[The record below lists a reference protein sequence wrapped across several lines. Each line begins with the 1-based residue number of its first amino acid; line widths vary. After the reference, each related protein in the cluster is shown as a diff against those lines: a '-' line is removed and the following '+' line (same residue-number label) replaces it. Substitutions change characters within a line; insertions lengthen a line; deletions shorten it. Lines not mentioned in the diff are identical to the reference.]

1 MSRLSSYFLRGLYY
15 LNYINNALDGH
26 QIHSPYVFNLYS
38 ALIKNNGSRFKPR
51 KIHQQLL
58 TLEEINASIASKKTH
73 QYIADLVPH
82 LGLQSLLYVHYDSG
96 SHSKNVL
103 SQIKFISTRIKETT
117 WVSTGVASPPT
128 QKSDLIEKEFEIDP
142 KASFFHIMQ
151 RDPCEMVILDVSWVC
166 KDLTDCLELLS
177 PLYHPPKAIM
187 FLNIHHNRKNHQSWN
202 RISNDAEISL
212 SIDLFHIGLIFLN
225 LKMEK
230 QHFIL
235 KS

>member
-1 MSRLSSYFLRGLYY
+1 MLSSHFLRGLYY

-51 KIHQQLL
+51 ETHKRLFN
-58 TLEEINASIASKKTH
+58 LEQINALITSEKTRK
-73 QYIADLVPH
+73 YIANIVPH
-82 LGLQSLLYVHYDSG
+82 LDLQSLLYVHCDYEP
-96 SHSKNVL
+96 HSKNDL
-103 SQIKFISTRIKETT
+103 SHIKFITT
-117 WVSTGVASPPT
+117 QIEHTSLVNTVATSLPT
-128 QKSDLIEKEFEIDP
+128 QKLNLNNTDIKIDP

-177 PLYHPPKAIM
+177 HLYHPPKAIM

-202 RISNDAEISL
+202 MISNDAEISL

>member
-1 MSRLSSYFLRGLYY
+1 MLSSHFLRGLYY

-51 KIHQQLL
+51 ETHKRLFN
-58 TLEEINASIASKKTH
+58 LEQINALITSKKTRK
-73 QYIADLVPH
+73 YIANIVPH
-82 LGLQSLLYVHYDSG
+82 LDLQSLLYVHCDYEP
-96 SHSKNVL
+96 HSKNDL
-103 SQIKFISTRIKETT
+103 SHIKFITT
-117 WVSTGVASPPT
+117 QIEHTSLVNTVATSLPT
-128 QKSDLIEKEFEIDP
+128 QKLNLNNTDIKIDP

-202 RISNDAEISL
+202 MISNDAEISL

>member
-1 MSRLSSYFLRGLYY
+1 MLSSHFLRGLYY

-26 QIHSPYVFNLYS
+26 QIHSPYVFDLYS
-38 ALIKNNGSRFKPR
+38 ALIKNNGSRFKPNETHKR
-51 KIHQQLL
+51 LFN
-58 TLEEINASIASKKTH
+58 LEQINALITSKKTRK
-73 QYIADLVPH
+73 YIANLVPH
-82 LGLQSLLYVHYDSG
+82 LDLQSLLYVHCDYEPHPKNDL
-96 SHSKNVL
+96 SH
-103 SQIKFISTRIKETT
+103 IKFITT
-117 WVSTGVASPPT
+117 EIEHTSLVNTVATSPPT
-128 QKSDLIEKEFEIDP
+128 QKLNLNNTDIKIDP
-142 KASFFHIMQ
+142 KAPFFHIMQ
-151 RDPCEMVILDVSWVC
+151 RDPCEMVILDASWVC

-177 PLYHPPKAIM
+177 SLYHPPKAIM

>member
-1 MSRLSSYFLRGLYY
+1 MLSSYFLRSLYY
-15 LNYINNALDGH
+15 LNYINNALDDH

-51 KIHQQLL
+51 ETHKRLL
-58 TLEEINASIASKKTH
+58 NLEQIDALIASKKTRK
-73 QYIADLVPH
+73 YIANFVPH
-82 LGLQSLLYVHYDSG
+82 LDLQSLLYVHYDYEP
-96 SHSKNVL
+96 HSKNDL
-103 SQIKFISTRIKETT
+103 SHIKFITT
-117 WVSTGVASPPT
+117 QIEHTSLVNTVATSLPT
-128 QKSDLIEKEFEIDP
+128 QKLNLNNTAIKIDP

-151 RDPCEMVILDVSWVC
+151 RDPYEMVILDASWVR

-177 PLYHPPKAIM
+177 SLYHPPKVIM

-202 RISNDAEISL
+202 RISNDAKISL